1 MSADREQRRA
11 LRQTVW
17 TLAWPVIISYLS
29 ESMVGLVDTL
39 MVGRLGA
46 NAVAAV
52 GVGAQIFSTVNI
64 VVMAVGTGTLAL
76 VARHV
81 GAREPREAQRILGQ
95 SILAAVALALC
106 AITPVLLWPRPF
118 LRLFNVTPEVVDLA
132 AAFARRLLLGVPG
145 IGVVFVVAAGLRGA
159 GDTRTPLLVGL
170 IINAVN
176 VAGNFILIFGRLGF
190 PPLGLIGSGLAS
202 AIATTTGALV
212 ALVLVTRGGLRLRVG
227 RIDLRPDR
235 AAIRRVLRIGMPAA
249 GEQVLM
255 QIGFFL
261 YLTFAAAY
269 GTHAM
274 AAYFIGVRILAVS
287 FLPGLGFAAAASA
300 LVGQNLGAGNPA
312 QAERAAWVATWMCVS
327 LMSVTG
333 VIAFVFATS
342 IARGFV
348 DDPAVVSG
356 TVWFIYMLA
365 LAQPLMAMDYV
376 FGGALRGAG
385 DTRFPL
391 LAMIIAFYG
400 CRLGFAWVVTHWWH
414 LSLPWLWAALI
425 GDYVARAA
433 LKGWRFRSGAW
444 KTAQL

>member
-1 MSADREQRRA
+1 MDAQEPRH
-11 LRQTVW
+11 LRWTVW
-17 TLAWPVIISYLS
+17 ALAWPVIISYVS

-46 NAVAAV
+46 SAVAAV
-52 GVGAQIFSTVNI
+52 GVGAQLFGAVNI

-76 VARHV
+76 VARHI
-81 GAREPREAQRILGQ
+81 GARETREAQRILGQ
-95 SILAAVALALC
+95 SILASTALAVL
-106 AITPVLLWPRPF
+106 AITPVLIWPHGF
-118 LRLFNVTPEVVDLA
+118 ARLFNVTPEVADLA
-132 AAFARRLLLGVPG
+132 AGFVRRVMLGVPG
-145 IGVVFVVAAGLRGA
+145 VGLVFVVAAGLRGA

-170 IINAVN
+170 IVNAVN
-176 VAGNFILIFGRLGF
+176 VAGNYVLIFGRLGL
-190 PPLGLIGSGLAS
+190 PAMGIEGSGLAS
-202 AIATTTGALV
+202 AIAVTTGAVV
-212 ALVLVTRGGLRLRVG
+212 AMLLVTRGGLRLRVS

-235 AAIRRVLRIGMPAA
+235 DAIRRLLVIGAPTAA
-249 GEQVLM
+249 EQVLM

-274 AAYFIGVRILAVS
+274 ASYFIGVRILAVS

-300 LVGQNLGAGNPA
+300 LVGQNLGARDPA
-312 QAERAAWVATWMCVS
+312 MAERAGWTSAWLCVA
-327 LMSVTG
+327 LMSATG
-333 VIAFVFATS
+333 VVAFAFADH

-348 DDPAVVSG
+348 DDPDVIEG

-365 LAQPLMAMDYV
+365 IAQPLMALDYV

-391 LAMIIAFYG
+391 VAVAVAFYG
-400 CRLGFAWVVTHWWH
+400 CRLGFAWAVTHWWH

-425 GDYVARAA
+425 GDYVARAV
-433 LKGWRFRSGAW
+433 LKGWRFRGGAW
-444 KTAQL
+444 KTTRI

>member
-1 MSADREQRRA
+1 MDAQEPRH
-11 LRQTVW
+11 LRWTVW
-17 TLAWPVIISYLS
+17 ALAWPVIISYVS

-46 NAVAAV
+46 SAVAAV
-52 GVGAQIFSTVNI
+52 GVGAQLFGAVNI

-81 GAREPREAQRILGQ
+81 GAREAPEAQRILGQ
-95 SILAAVALALC
+95 SILAAMALALL
-106 AITPVLLWPRPF
+106 AITPVLIWPHGF
-118 LRLFNVTPEVVDLA
+118 VRLFNVTPDVADLA
-132 AAFARRLLLGVPG
+132 AGFVRRVMLGVPG
-145 IGVVFVVAAGLRGA
+145 VGLVFVIAAGLRGA

-170 IINAVN
+170 IVNAVN
-176 VAGNFILIFGRLGF
+176 VAGNYVLIFGRLGF
-190 PPLGLIGSGLAS
+190 PAMGIAGSGMAS
-202 AIATTTGALV
+202 AIAVTTGAVV
-212 ALVLVTRGGLRLRVG
+212 AMLLVTRGGLRLRVS

-235 AAIRRVLRIGMPAA
+235 DAIRRLLVIGAPTAA
-249 GEQVLM
+249 EQVLM

-274 AAYFIGVRILAVS
+274 ASYFIGVRILAVS

-300 LVGQNLGAGNPA
+300 LVGQNLGARDPA
-312 QAERAAWVATWMCVS
+312 MAERAGWTSAWLCVA
-327 LMSVTG
+327 LMSATG
-333 VIAFVFATS
+333 VVAFAFADH

-348 DDPAVVSG
+348 DDPDVIEG

-365 LAQPLMAMDYV
+365 IAQPLMALDYV

-391 LAMIIAFYG
+391 VAVAVAFYG
-400 CRLGFAWVVTHWWH
+400 CRLGFAWAVTHWWH

-425 GDYVARAA
+425 GDYVARAV
-433 LKGWRFRSGAW
+433 LKGWRFRGGAW
-444 KTAQL
+444 KTTRI

>member
-1 MSADREQRRA
+1 MNQSDTPA
-11 LRQTVW
+11 LRRTVW

-29 ESMVGLVDTL
+29 ESMVGLVDTV

-46 NAVAAV
+46 ASVAAV
-52 GVGAQIFSTVNI
+52 GVGAQIFGTVNI
-64 VVMAVGTGTLAL
+64 VVMAIGTGTLAL

-95 SILAAVALALC
+95 SILAAAVLAVL

-118 LRLFNVTPEVVDLA
+118 MRLFNVTPDVVELA

-145 IGVVFVVAAGLRGA
+145 IAIVFVVAAGLRGA

-170 IINAVN
+170 IINVIN
-176 VAGNFILIFGRLGF
+176 VAGNYVLIFGHLGF
-190 PPLGLIGSGLAS
+190 PPLGIIGSGLAS
-202 AIATTTGALV
+202 AIATTTGAMV
-212 ALVLVTRGGLRLRVG
+212 ALALVTRGGLRLRVS

-235 AAIRRVLRIGMPAA
+235 DAVRRLLQIGLPAA

-255 QIGFFL
+255 QIGFFV
-261 YLTFAAAY
+261 YLTFAASY
-269 GTHAM
+269 GTSSI

-300 LVGQNLGAGNPA
+300 LVGQSLGARDPA
-312 QAERAAWVATWMCVS
+312 QAERATWVATWMCVA
-327 LMSVTG
+327 LMSASG
-333 VIAFVFATS
+333 VITFACANQ

-348 DDPAVVSG
+348 DDAAVVEG

-365 LAQPLMAMDYV
+365 IAQPLMAMDYV
-376 FGGALRGAG
+376 LGGALRGAG

-391 LAMIIAFYG
+391 LTMAVAFYG
-400 CRLGFAWVVTHWWH
+400 CRLGFAWAVTHWWH

-433 LKGWRFRSGAW
+433 LKAWRFRNGAW
-444 KTAQL
+444 KTIRV